1 MAVPAGSTDHSL
13 AWGDAMTCKSCSS
26 ENRRSFS
33 SEINVHFPGL
43 KNFDRPPVFV
53 FPKLLVCM
61 DCGFTEFAI
70 PETELCQ
77 LRGDATARGTG
88 TFPAQERSIHLLDF
102 VAGLPF
108 SSSEIETPECA
119 ADKPLTL
126 KYGFYRH

>member
-1 MAVPAGSTDHSL
+1 MS
-13 AWGDAMTCKSCSS
+13 CKLCTS
-26 ENRRSFS
+26 ENQRRFS
-33 SEINVHFPGL
+33 SEILVHFPGL
-43 KNFDRPPVFV
+43 ENLDKPPVFV

-70 PETELCQ
+70 PETELR
-77 LRGDATARGTG
+77 LLGKTPAARGSATLP
-88 TFPAQERSIHLLDF
+88 TRQWSLDLSEF

-108 SSSEIETPECA
+108 STGEIETPECA

>member
-1 MAVPAGSTDHSL
+1 MN
-13 AWGDAMTCKSCSS
+13 CKSCTS
-26 ENRRSFS
+26 EHQRKFS
-33 SEINVHFPGL
+33 SEINVHFSGL
-43 KNFDRPPVFV
+43 KNLDRPPVFV

-70 PETELCQ
+70 PETELSQ
-77 LRGDATARGTG
+77 LGKATTARGTG
-88 TFPAQERSIHLLDF
+88 IFPAQERSIHLVDL

-108 SSSEIETPECA
+108 GSSEIETPECA